1 MQVHQHHDRTAPCM
15 HVLVEAR
22 HAQHHP
28 IHSTSSVIVIV
39 AQAPCHGV
47 RCSSTVPWPAMHATQ
62 SRNLKIVSTTHLVAK
77 FCVTRRSVWPVRR
90 RHFCPH
96 QVLGEAAHLVLVF
109 RGKHRVLGLLHLH
122 TAQVA
127 YREKWSRS
135 RSVSS
140 CMLRSGVVGRGALH
154 VPAKHS
160 SCDCM
165 PGSTYAP
172 DWEHTS
178 SIDPGMRRVLRAANA
193 GV

>member
-1 MQVHQHHDRTAPCM
+1 MACD
-15 HVLVEAR
+15 AR
-22 HAQHHP
+22 N
-28 IHSTSSVIVIV
+28 TSK
-39 AQAPCHGV
+39 
-47 RCSSTVPWPAMHATQ
+47 
-62 SRNLKIVSTTHLVAK
+62 KIVPTTHLVAK
-77 FCVTRRSVWPVRR
+77 LCVARRSVWPVRR

-154 VPAKHS
+154 VRAKHG
-160 SCDCM
+160 SCDMHACL
-165 PGSTYAP
+165 P
-172 DWEHTS
+172 DWEHSETRYSHYIS
-178 SIDPGMRRVLRAANA
+178 SIHGCGECCHNVACSKCWCVSA
-193 GV
+193 